1 MRYYSRR
8 FGSPGLDYLW
18 NLYQHLHWYNTYMLP
33 ITSTFSIAESDLQIV
48 FVASSGPGGQNVNK
62 VATQAQLRFNTAGL
76 PEDVRLRLAKLAAGR
91 LTSDG
96 VLLIQARR
104 YRTQER
110 NRQDAL
116 ARLVALLRKAAEP
129 PAPRKRTRIPSA
141 SRKQRLENKRR
152 AGEVKKMRQRV
163 DGEM

>member
-1 MRYYSRR
+1 
-8 FGSPGLDYLW
+8 
-18 NLYQHLHWYNTYMLP
+18 MLP